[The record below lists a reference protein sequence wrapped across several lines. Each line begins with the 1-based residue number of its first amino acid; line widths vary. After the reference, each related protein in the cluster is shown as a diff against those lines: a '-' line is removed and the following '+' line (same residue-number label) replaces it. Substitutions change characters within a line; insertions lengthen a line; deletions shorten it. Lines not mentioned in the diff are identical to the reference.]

1 MDLRVAGRMGTV
13 FANIPRAQLIN
24 HTVANKEAIVTE
36 TGCLATWT
44 PLHSTG
50 RVPENTVIVQR
61 DENLPTIDWSSP
73 NNIPISASE
82 FDGCWE
88 QALVLLNESPR
99 VYITDR
105 VVGADVR
112 YALPVRTITNYSL
125 TALFTDNM
133 FRPVP
138 DDIAKSVFASEGF
151 TLLVLP
157 YQVPSGYDRIVA
169 MDMERRRGL
178 VMGSAYMGSVK
189 KLIFTVMNYYL
200 PMIGILPLHCSANEG
215 VKGDTALFLGLS
227 GTGKT
232 TLFTDPARRILG
244 DDEHGW
250 SDHGIANFEYG
261 CYAKM
266 IDIKP
271 ESEPELYYAV
281 MTPRPENGTIVE
293 NAMVYPNG
301 RFDFADRRLTQNS
314 RASFPLRYLPNVKES
329 SVAGHPETIFFLT
342 ADAYGVLPPLARL
355 GPQQAMLW
363 FLMGYTSKLA
373 GTEMGLGEPTAT
385 FSRFFGQPFMPG
397 NPDTYVAM
405 LGEKMRRHKTN
416 IYLVNTGWS
425 GGPYGIGERISLS
438 LTRRM
443 VSAAINGE
451 LSDDYWRDPLFHLD
465 VPVHCPGVPD
475 AILRPRDTWAD
486 QQAYDRQAR
495 RLASEFSAHFDQAY
509 GNKGIDQQ
517 ITAQCPGK

>member
-1 MDLRVAGRMGTV
+1 MDLRVASRIEQYLQT
-13 FANIPRAQLIN
+13 FPAQLIN
-24 HTVANKEAIVTE
+24 HTVANKKAIVPRRVVWRPGPRFILPGE
-36 TGCLATWT
+36 CLRIQ
-44 PLHSTG
+44 SSCK
-50 RVPENTVIVQR
+50 RR
-61 DENLPTIDWSSP
+61 NLATIDWSSP

-215 VKGDTALFLGLS
+215 VKEIWLCFWDWARV
-227 GTGKT
+227 KP
-232 TLFTDPARRILG
+232 LFTDPARRILG

-250 SDHGIANFEYG
+250 SDHGLPIS
-261 CYAKM
+261 
-266 IDIKP
+266 IW
-271 ESEPELYYAV
+271 L
-281 MTPRPENGTIVE
+281 
-293 NAMVYPNG
+293 
-301 RFDFADRRLTQNS
+301 
-314 RASFPLRYLPNVKES
+314 LR
-329 SVAGHPETIFFLT
+329 
-342 ADAYGVLPPLARL
+342 
-355 GPQQAMLW
+355 
-363 FLMGYTSKLA
+363 
-373 GTEMGLGEPTAT
+373 
-385 FSRFFGQPFMPG
+385 
-397 NPDTYVAM
+397 
-405 LGEKMRRHKTN
+405 
-416 IYLVNTGWS
+416 
-425 GGPYGIGERISLS
+425 
-438 LTRRM
+438 
-443 VSAAINGE
+443 
-451 LSDDYWRDPLFHLD
+451 
-465 VPVHCPGVPD
+465 
-475 AILRPRDTWAD
+475 
-486 QQAYDRQAR
+486 
-495 RLASEFSAHFDQAY
+495 
-509 GNKGIDQQ
+509 
-517 ITAQCPGK
+517 